1 MPVTGSPAVASE
13 LQVPGYGLRRH
24 VQSQSRSSSST
35 EPSRVHTYLLSA
47 AKMVERGLFGVTVN
61 GGYGDIYPWVA
72 VLMLGLRNR
81 DILGGRILVEAPNL
95 QKGTTVA
102 Q

>member
-1 MPVTGSPAVASE
+1 
-13 LQVPGYGLRRH
+13 
-24 VQSQSRSSSST
+24 
-35 EPSRVHTYLLSA
+35 
-47 AKMVERGLFGVTVN
+47 MVERGLFGVTVN